1 MNKKAELLNFAKGIN
16 PNPKNICFVY
26 YRLTE
31 TNEIIITRL
40 GDLWERDNEG
50 KIIDYEG
57 IKTEAQQS
65 KAEVEFQ
72 YIKVC
77 ESEYTPT
84 DEQLKTAGINFFVE
98 AL

>member
-1 MNKKAELLNFAKGIN
+1 MKKHDLLNFAKGLN
-16 PNPKNICFVY
+16 PEPKNICCVY

-40 GDLWERDNEG
+40 GDLWERDNER

-72 YIKVC
+72 YIKVG

-84 DEQLKTAGINFFVE
+84 NEQLKTAWINFMVE

>member
-1 MNKKAELLNFAKGIN
+1 MKKLDLLNFAKGIN
-16 PNPKNICFVY
+16 PEPKNICFVY

-57 IKTEAQQS
+57 IKTETQQS

-77 ESEYTPT
+77 ESEHTPT
-84 DEQLKTAGINFFVE
+84 TEQLWKECINFFVE